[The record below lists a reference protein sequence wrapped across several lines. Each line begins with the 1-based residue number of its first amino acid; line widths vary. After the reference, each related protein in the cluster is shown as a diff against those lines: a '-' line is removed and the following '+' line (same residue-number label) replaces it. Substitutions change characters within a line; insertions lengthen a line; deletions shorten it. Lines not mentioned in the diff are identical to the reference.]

1 MPGETERKDPLG
13 LVLRAQRAHKHTLG
27 DLPRKLHS
35 VLHSHPSG
43 LMATYTL
50 DFAADAGSN
59 VTAIG
64 EYDNDAQSH
73 TQNVFK
79 WQAITKKIKTL
90 EKPKFASPD
99 APGCWTN

>member
-13 LVLRAQRAHKHTLG
+13 LVHSVHSVHTNTHKHTLG
-27 DLPRKLHS
+27 ALPRKLHL
-35 VLHSHPSG
+35 VLPSHPSG

-64 EYDNDAQSH
+64 EYDNSAQSH

-79 WQAITKKIKTL
+79 WQAMTKKK
-90 EKPKFASPD
+90 KNFRKA
-99 APGCWTN
+99 